1 MNARTVDDFFQFL
14 NGIHATG
21 SHAPRSYVTAIEKT
35 NEALKRHGVFLSSSE
50 CIWDVKDRERLKKL
64 HALVKSEQSKGEMGI
79 FKEEP
84 SKSYW
89 SKGFCSAAI
98 RDFIKYVDVIEQ
110 YDDVCCNV
118 RNTTQ
123 FSTALEAIERKI
135 CGRDTIRQV
144 RVRVNQYLF
153 RKMVL
158 DNYQHRC
165 CVTGLSIPEVLR
177 ASHIKPWAEDE
188 GSRLDP
194 QNGLCLSAT
203 FDAAFDK
210 YLISFDEDLR
220 LIFSPALREYY
231 SQDAFK
237 RIFLPYEG
245 KTIERPK
252 CFLPSQRFLR
262 THRRICLTVVAP

>member
-1 MNARTVDDFFQFL
+1 MPLWDGNDFFHFL
-14 NGIHATG
+14 NGIHADG

-35 NEALKRHGVFLSSSE
+35 NEALVRHGVFLDADE
-50 CIWDVKDRERLKKL
+50 RIWDIKDRARLQKL
-64 HALVKSEQSKGEMGI
+64 HSLVKSEQSKGENGI
-79 FKEEP
+79 FKGEVA
-84 SKSYW
+84 KSYW

-98 RDFIKYVDVIEQ
+98 RDFIRYTDVMEQ
-110 YDDVCCNV
+110 YDAACHNV
-118 RNTTQ
+118 KNIIQ
-123 FSTALEAIERKI
+123 FSTVLETIEKSI
-135 CGRDTIRQV
+135 CGRDSIRQV

-188 GSRLDP
+188 ESRLDP

-210 YLISFDEDLR
+210 HLISFDEDLR
-220 LIFSPALREYY
+220 LIFSPSLRVYY
-231 SQDAFK
+231 SQDVFK
-237 RIFLPYEG
+237 RNFLPYEG
-245 KTIERPK
+245 KVIEQPVR
-252 CFLPSQRFLR
+252 FLPSQRFLSI
-262 THRRICLTVVAP
+262 HRRKCLSTVQ